1 MSQQFCYRSTPN
13 VEEETFRWM
22 VLYDYKISQ
31 AEWNSTEAEVTAAVA
46 AAEVA
51 VASLET
57 AVDRLNKM
65 FLQLRCSMMEL
76 GV

>member
-31 AEWNSTEAEVTAAVA
+31 AEWNAIEAEVTAAVA
-46 AAEVA
+46 AAGVA

-57 AVDRLNKM
+57 AVDGLNRM